1 MNLDCDVQAPIV
13 EVEVGGSSSYSSS
26 NKSCGAIIL
35 WAATILVSTILMA
48 VLTMVAPGLGRV
60 WYIVFGIIN
69 IAALV
74 FLVFAILSCCKVSGN
89 TYVEDEGVIE
99 VEYDQEVGGSGN
111 VGFSVEMP
119 VVEIEYEVSAPQ
131 VEFEVEIEAPQVE
144 FEVEIEVPE
153 VEVEIEV
160 EIEVPEVEFE
170 VEVEVE
176 ADVEVEVEM
185 EVGLDVEVE
194 VEF

>member
-1 MNLDCDVQAPIV
+1 MGV

-35 WAATILVSTILMA
+35 WAATILVSTILMV
-48 VLTMVAPGLGRV
+48 VLTMIAPGLGVV

-99 VEYDQEVGGSGN
+99 VEYDQEIGGSGN

-119 VVEIEYEVSAPQ
+119 VVEIEYEVS
-131 VEFEVEIEAPQVE
+131 APQVE

-176 ADVEVEVEM
+176 ADVEVEVEL
-185 EVGLDVEVE
+185 EAGLDV
-194 VEF
+194 

>member
-89 TYVEDEGVIE
+89 TYVEDEVVIE

-111 VGFSVEMP
+111 VGFSVGMP
-119 VVEIEYEVSAPQ
+119 VVEI
-131 VEFEVEIEAPQVE
+131 EIEAPQVE